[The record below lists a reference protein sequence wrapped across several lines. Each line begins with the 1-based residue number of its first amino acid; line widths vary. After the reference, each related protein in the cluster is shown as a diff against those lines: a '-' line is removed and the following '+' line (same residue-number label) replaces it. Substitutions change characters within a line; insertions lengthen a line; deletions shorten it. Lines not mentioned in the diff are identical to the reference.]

1 MQTTNT
7 RLNDDF
13 FIISPDGGSLKKIYK
28 VCEQLN
34 FKGEIITCLKKRD
47 TNSGKLSNVIIPK
60 DDFGGKICIIIDDIC
75 SKGGTFMGLAEELK
89 KRNAGK
95 IYLIVSHY
103 ENSADIEKLKASGIE
118 KVFTT
123 PSIGKVEKE
132 PNYGDF
138 VKVIPFGEFIEF
150 IELGIA

>member
-1 MQTTNT
+1 METTNT

-28 VCEQLN
+28 VCEQIN
-34 FKGEIITCLKKRD
+34 FKGEIITCLKNRD

-60 DDFGGKICIIIDDIC
+60 DDFGGKKCIIIDDIC
-75 SKGGTFMGLAEELK
+75 SKGGTFMGLAKELK

-103 ENSADIEKLKASGIE
+103 EGSADVKTLNDSGIE
-118 KVFTT
+118 RVYTT
-123 PSIGKVEKE
+123 PSIGKVNS
-132 PNYGDF
+132 PPF
-138 VKVIPFGEFIEF
+138 VTEIPFGDFIDF
-150 IELGIA
+150 VELGIA